1 VSTEVFSV
9 RRRDLAWAVALVVLL
24 SSVWVARGDQA
35 GAGFAAP
42 EGIDVVYVAVGT
54 GFPDSLGV
62 GPGAGL
68 NGAPIIIVPTDP
80 PIPGPTEFE
89 LERLDPKKVIIVGG
103 TAVIS
108 LAMEDAIEDILPGTV
123 IERIAGSNRYETNAL
138 FSAATFPIEGW
149 VSVSAAAFTSEEPLE
164 DMVFISG
171 NTAFNNSAD
180 GEMFAPVD
188 LPHGAQILEIRADVF
203 DDDTDLDLTISL
215 GRGTGSDDPADQL
228 IVSMMSSGAAGA
240 QALSATDLE
249 PGREIVDNENYSY
262 WIEASGTFGAA
273 VFSSKVVRRVMI
285 KYRLGAPGA

>member
-1 VSTEVFSV
+1 MTTEVFSV

-35 GAGFAAP
+35 GAGFLP
-42 EGIDVVYVAVGT
+42 PDGIDVVYVAVGT

-62 GPGAGL
+62 GPGAGVH
-68 NGAPIIIVPTDP
+68 GAPIIIVPTDP
-80 PIPGPTEFE
+80 PIPSATAAE
-89 LERLDPKKVIIVGG
+89 LERLEPRKVIIVGG

-149 VSVSAAAFTSEEPLE
+149 VSVSAAAFTSEDPTT

-171 NTAFNNSAD
+171 DIAFNNSAG
-180 GEMFAPVD
+180 GEMFASVD

-203 DDDTDLDLTISL
+203 DDDPDLDFTISL
-215 GRGTGSDDPADQL
+215 MRGTASAEEI
-228 IVSMMSSGAAGA
+228 IVTAMSSGDPGE
-240 QALSATDLE
+240 QTLSATDLE
-249 PGREIVDNENYSY
+249 PSRDIVDNENYSY
-262 WIEASGTFGAA
+262 WIEANGTVGAA
-273 VFSSKVVRRVMI
+273 VFSSKIVRRVMI